1 VNTNS
6 AVGDSAAQREI
17 GIVRTR
23 LSADVAKRI
32 CVALWLLA
40 TVALA
45 GCVSQETK
53 RDAIS
58 DINRAF
64 KEEYEAILA
73 RSGTYFAS
81 AGAGETFDATAA
93 ALVSLGMEIRQQSRG
108 LGFINADAAAPLP
121 LTRGEWDRAGAAD
134 LPRAREILR
143 RHVGLL
149 AEFFNFEPE
158 GLDTVIT
165 ATIIEARGGSE
176 VSLTMRLREVA
187 PPKSGLPRR
196 EYPPPTAL
204 RAGIDKIWSA
214 LGRELGAKARRS
226 DGVGD
231 PSVVTAARS
240 DPR

>member
-1 VNTNS
+1 
-6 AVGDSAAQREI
+6 VGKGLWGD
-17 GIVRTR
+17 
-23 LSADVAKRI
+23 LAKRAGI
-32 CVALWLLA
+32 GFWLA
-40 TVALA
+40 AAIALA

-53 RDAIS
+53 RDAIN

-73 RSGTYFAS
+73 RNGAHFANADMGT
-81 AGAGETFDATAA
+81 TFDATAA

-121 LTRGEWDRAGAAD
+121 LTRPEWDRAGNAD
-134 LPRAREILR
+134 LPRARELLR
-143 RHVGLL
+143 RHIGVL
-149 AEFFNFEPE
+149 AEFFNFEPD

-196 EYPPPTAL
+196 EYPPPSAL
-204 RAGIDKIWSA
+204 QNGLEKIWSA
-214 LGRELGAKARRS
+214 LERELRAKAPRS
-226 DGVGD
+226 DGGGR
-231 PSVVTAARS
+231 PLAVTVARS
-240 DPR
+240 GSR